1 MRPLCVFAVLAPQGC
16 FQGFRKTETELL
28 WKLVKN
34 VGDNLQSGVFLGRW
48 HREGVGCRKH

>member
-1 MRPLCVFAVLAPQGC
+1 MFLLFWRHRDVSRVSEKLDS
-16 FQGFRKTETELL
+16 ELL

-34 VGDNLQSGVFLGRW
+34 VGDNLQSGVLLGRW